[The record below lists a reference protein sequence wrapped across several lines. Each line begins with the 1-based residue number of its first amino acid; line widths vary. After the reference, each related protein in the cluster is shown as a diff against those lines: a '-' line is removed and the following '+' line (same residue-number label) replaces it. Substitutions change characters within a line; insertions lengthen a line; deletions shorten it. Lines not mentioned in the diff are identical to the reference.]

1 MTTYTG
7 RQTVQNGLYL
17 NTETYTITTM
27 NAAGP
32 LPGTELQKF
41 VRVPM
46 IMMLA
51 AAPLLGLAFVMFL
64 PLIGFAM
71 VLHLLATKTY
81 HLVTDAATEGVRV
94 MRPSW
99 APALAFLSRNKVAK
113 PTDAAEKPATDE
125 WRENVEKKLSD
136 DEHHE

>member
-27 NAAGP
+27 KAAGP

-46 IMMLA
+46 IMIARWGAMIST
-51 AAPLLGLAFVMFL
+51 VL
-64 PLIGFAM
+64 PSTTL
-71 VLHLLATKTY
+71 
-81 HLVTDAATEGVRV
+81 
-94 MRPSW
+94 PS
-99 APALAFLSRNKVAK
+99 R
-113 PTDAAEKPATDE
+113 
-125 WRENVEKKLSD
+125 
-136 DEHHE
+136 